1 MGDSRRRWSPEFKR
15 DAVALVRSSG
25 RPISD
30 IARELG
36 CGESSLGYW
45 LTKDRQSRAAADPE
59 RFAAEQAES
68 AEIKRLRRRVA
79 ELEVEREILKRS
91 AAWWVKEACR
101 EQVRVHRC
109 PSGPV
114 HGGRSVPGRRGV
126 DVRFSDWQARQ
137 AVGPSDAERLE
148 ADLVAEI
155 RVIHARSRSA
165 YRCPRVVG
173 ALHQQGRQVITR
185 VSSG

>member
-45 LTKDRQSRAAADPE
+45 LAKDRQSRAATDPE

-68 AEIKRLRRRVA
+68 EEIKRLRRRVA

-91 AAWWVKEACR
+91 AAWWVKESM
-101 EQVRVHRC
+101 
-109 PSGPV
+109 P
-114 HGGRSVPGRRGV
+114 
-126 DVRFSDWQARQ
+126 
-137 AVGPSDAERLE
+137 
-148 ADLVAEI
+148 
-155 RVIHARSRSA
+155 
-165 YRCPRVVG
+165 
-173 ALHQQGRQVITR
+173 
-185 VSSG
+185 

>member
-25 RPISD
+25 RPISE

-68 AEIKRLRRRVA
+68 EEIKRLRRRVA

-91 AAWWVKEACR
+91 AAWWVKESM
-101 EQVRVHRC
+101 
-109 PSGPV
+109 P
-114 HGGRSVPGRRGV
+114 
-126 DVRFSDWQARQ
+126 
-137 AVGPSDAERLE
+137 
-148 ADLVAEI
+148 
-155 RVIHARSRSA
+155 
-165 YRCPRVVG
+165 
-173 ALHQQGRQVITR
+173 
-185 VSSG
+185 